1 MTIRVVADRER
12 CQGSGSCLFHA
23 PNTFDQDDTTKVVVL
38 DTRDPDAAIRAAAQA
53 CPSGAITIEEE

>member
-38 DTRDPDAAIRAAAQA
+38 DTRDDDAAIQAAAQT